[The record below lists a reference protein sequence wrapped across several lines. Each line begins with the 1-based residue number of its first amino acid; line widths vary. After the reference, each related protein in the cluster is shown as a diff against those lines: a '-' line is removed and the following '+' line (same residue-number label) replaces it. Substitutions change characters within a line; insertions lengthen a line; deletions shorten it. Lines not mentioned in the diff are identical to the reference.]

1 MGPGNRII
9 LFRILQESLMLS
21 TRVPC
26 HFQDDSV
33 VSKWQPLGTGGPQFV
48 HDAWLGSAFNSA
60 FKGGVSRWACSV
72 GGNRGGAGASL
83 VLRGS
88 LGRLTGVVAWGSLLG
103 SQSGLS
109 APPPSVLGTQ
119 VRGLRSQQ

>member
-1 MGPGNRII
+1 
-9 LFRILQESLMLS
+9 MLS

-60 FKGGVSRWACSV
+60 FKGGVSCWACSV
-72 GGNRGGAGASL
+72 GGNHGPGVLL
-83 VLRGS
+83 VLRAS
-88 LGRLTGVVAWGSLLG
+88 LGRLRGGQGGAHSLVPSQGCLLLLPQFWEPRSGVS
-103 SQSGLS
+103 
-109 APPPSVLGTQ
+109 
-119 VRGLRSQQ
+119 